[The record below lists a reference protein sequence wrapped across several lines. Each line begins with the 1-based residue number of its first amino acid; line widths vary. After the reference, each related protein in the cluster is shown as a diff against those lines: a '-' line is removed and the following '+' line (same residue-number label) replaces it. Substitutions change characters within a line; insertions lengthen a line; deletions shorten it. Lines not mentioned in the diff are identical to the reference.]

1 MSDNLLSLLLIML
14 CLSLEGLFSGGEIAL
29 VSSDINKIR
38 RKARSGSRSAALTLK
53 LLERPDWFFSTAL
66 TGTNLCAVTGTT
78 VATALFISLF
88 GTVRGEMISALVMVP
103 TVLVMAEIIPKSICQ
118 QHPEY
123 MAARLSWFIWAASW
137 ILFPA
142 VYLISRIS
150 RGTVRIFMGE
160 KDGSPSPYITREGLK
175 AVLADRGPQSDI
187 LSGEKEMVK
196 RIFDFTEVTV
206 ARIMVPLSAMTALP
220 VTATLREAVLLA
232 AGKKY
237 LRIPVYRDQMFNIIG
252 VLHYFD
258 LLKTLHG
265 YDQGQLPLSPDD
277 TIASC
282 LRPAVFCVPETKLA
296 KELLVELQ
304 GRGER
309 MAVVVDEYGGAVG
322 IVTIEDILEEI
333 VGEIED
339 ETDDEEQLEIRKLS
353 KHTYAVKAL
362 TTIDDFNDTFKTQFS
377 DDEVDTVGGMVMTAF
392 GHLPTRGEVVE
403 IGNYSFKVTAADSRR
418 VIQLQVTIPDLES
431 MPEIT
436 EE

>member
-333 VGEIED
+333 VGEI
-339 ETDDEEQLEIRKLS
+339 DDEYGEKLYKKIGPGRYLFNAQIGVEQIHQEIPLRIPEGDYETLGGFLLYRMGRIPKRKETFRYGDALFVIED
-353 KHTYAVKAL
+353 ADMKA
-362 TTIDDFNDTFKTQFS
+362 IR
-377 DDEVDTVGGMVMTAF
+377 EVLVVFPPEVGSA
-392 GHLPTRGEVVE
+392 
-403 IGNYSFKVTAADSRR
+403 
-418 VIQLQVTIPDLES
+418 
-431 MPEIT
+431 
-436 EE
+436 